1 LKRNI
6 ENYIFGDG
14 AIIVVTIIY
23 NHSKKGGKRQMEL
36 PVNIWMWLMAALPII
51 ILILLMVKFQWG
63 AAEAAP
69 IGLLAA
75 FIISIVFYKS
85 NLELVGLESAKGIWT
100 SLVVIVIILPAI
112 LIYEVTNEAKAFD
125 AIRNGLKKFTAN
137 ELLQIMAIG
146 WVFVSFLQGITG
158 FGVPIAVGAPL
169 LVGLGVRPIWAVVI
183 ALLGQAWGNT
193 FGTLAVAWDALVLQ
207 TGLQGDQVFTTA
219 LWAALFIWI
228 LNLITGIII
237 SWAYGR
243 WAGVKKGM
251 PAVIVISLIQ
261 GGGQLILSQSNP
273 TLAAFIPSCLSFVA
287 IYFLGKLKMY
297 RESWS
302 IQDSPL
308 MLRQQGNKETET
320 NTEDSLTMNQAFI
333 PYYALTAIT
342 LIVLLI
348 APLKEFLEKWKIGLS
363 YPETMTAYGVENHAY
378 DLYSPV
384 MPLTNSG
391 LFLLLSA
398 IVGFVYYK
406 SRGRI
411 QKGGEKR
418 IFRKTIEKTIPST
431 IAVIALIIMS
441 KLMGGTGQTSVLASG
456 TAGVMG
462 QTYVF
467 LAPAIGVLGSFMTSS
482 NMSSNILFGGF
493 QQATSQLLHLNEAA
507 ILGAHTA
514 GGALGSVLSPSKIIL
529 GTTTAGILSQ
539 EGLVLKKILPIVV
552 TIAILI
558 GIILTIATQF
568 I

>member
-1 LKRNI
+1 
-6 ENYIFGDG
+6 
-14 AIIVVTIIY
+14 
-23 NHSKKGGKRQMEL
+23 MEL
-36 PVNIWMWLMAALPII
+36 PVNLLMWIMAAFPIVL
-51 ILILLMVKFQWG
+51 LILLMVKFQWG

-85 NLELVGLESAKGIWT
+85 NLELIGLESAKGIWT
-100 SLVVIVIILPAI
+100 SLVVIIIILPAI
-112 LIYEVTNEAKAFD
+112 LIYEVTYEAKAFD
-125 AIRNGLKKFTAN
+125 AIRNGLKKFTSN
-137 ELLQIMAIG
+137 ELLQILAIG

-169 LVGLGVRPIWAVVI
+169 LVGLGVRPLWAVVI
-183 ALLGQAWGNT
+183 AVLGQAWGNT

-207 TGLQGDQVFTTA
+207 TGLQDGQIFATA
-219 LWAALFIWI
+219 LWASLFIWI

-237 SWAYGR
+237 SWIYGR

-251 PAVIVISLIQ
+251 PAVIVISLIH
-261 GGGQLILSQSNP
+261 GGGQIVLSQMNP
-273 TLAAFIPSCLSFVA
+273 SLAAFIPSCLAFVA

-308 MLRQQGNKETET
+308 MLRQEGTKQAEEN
-320 NTEDSLTMNQAFI
+320 NADDSLTMNQAFI

-348 APLKEFLEKWKIGLS
+348 SPLNAFLNKWKVGFS
-363 YPETMTAYGVENHAY
+363 YPETMTSYGVVNHAY
-378 DLYSPV
+378 DLYSPI

-398 IVGFVYYK
+398 IIGFVYYK
-406 SRGRI
+406 SKGRI
-411 QKGGEKR
+411 QKGGGTR
-418 IFRKTIEKTIPST
+418 IFRKTIEKSIPST

-441 KLMGGTGQTSVLASG
+441 KLMGGTGQTAVLASG

-467 LAPAIGVLGSFMTSS
+467 LAPAIGVLGSFMTAS

-514 GGALGSVLSPSKIIL
+514 GGSLGSVLSPSKIIL
-529 GTTTAGILSQ
+529 GTTTAGILGQ
-539 EGLVLKKILPIVV
+539 EGLVLKKIMPIVI
-552 TIAILI
+552 TIAILM

>member
-1 LKRNI
+1 
-6 ENYIFGDG
+6 
-14 AIIVVTIIY
+14 
-23 NHSKKGGKRQMEL
+23 MEL
-36 PVNIWMWLMAALPII
+36 PVNLLMWIMAAFPIVL
-51 ILILLMVKFQWG
+51 LILLMVKYQWG

-85 NLELVGLESAKGIWT
+85 NLELIGLESAKGIWT

-112 LIYEVTNEAKAFD
+112 LIYEVTYEAKAFD
-125 AIRNGLKKFTAN
+125 AIRNGLKKFTSN

-169 LVGLGVRPIWAVVI
+169 LVGLGVKPVWAVVI
-183 ALLGQAWGNT
+183 ALFGQAWGNT

-207 TGLQGDQVFTTA
+207 TGLQAGEVFATA
-219 LWAALFIWI
+219 LWASLFIWI
-228 LNLITGIII
+228 VNLITGLII
-237 SWAYGR
+237 SWSYGR
-243 WAGVKKGM
+243 WEAVKKGL
-251 PAVIVISLIQ
+251 PAVIVISLIH
-261 GGGQLILSQSNP
+261 GGGQIILSQLNP
-273 TLAAFIPSCLSFVA
+273 SLAAFIPSCLALLA
-287 IYFLGKLKMY
+287 IYFLGKLKLY
-297 RESWS
+297 KEPWN
-302 IQDSPL
+302 IKDSPL
-308 MLRQQGNKETET
+308 MLRKEGNNKETDSS
-320 NTEDSLTMNQAFI
+320 NSKDSLTMNQAFI

-348 APLKEFLEKWKIGLS
+348 DPLKEILNKWKVGFS
-363 YPETMTAYGVENHAY
+363 FPETMTSYGVENHAY
-378 DLYSPV
+378 DIYSPV

-398 IVGFVYYK
+398 IIGFVYYK
-406 SRGRI
+406 SKGRI
-411 QKGGEKR
+411 AKGGGKR

-441 KLMGGTGQTSVLASG
+441 KIMGGTGQTSVLASG
-456 TAGVMG
+456 TAEVMG

-467 LAPAIGVLGSFMTSS
+467 LAPAIGVLGSFMTAS

-539 EGLVLKKILPIVV
+539 EGIVLKMILPIVITV
-552 TIAILI
+552 AILM